1 MHALMFRVSRG
12 DGVRNGNLTVK
23 ITLCDP
29 ASTTNPQALPAG
41 LSEWAI
47 LDSNQ

>member
-1 MHALMFRVSRG
+1 MPLTANVDISRR
-12 DGVRNGNLTVK
+12 VRNSS
-23 ITLCDP
+23 P
-29 ASTTNPQALPAG
+29 STTNPQALPAG